1 MAELNDETIA
11 SVLQDKENVDSLLD
25 KSPSSSSF
33 DTLLD
38 ISPLKCDNQR
48 NNLTVDDGS
57 SSDDGAVK
65 SVRKRV
71 KRFSDSDSEVE
82 ADKENIQNNLTP
94 TKKAIKPH
102 IPSESED
109 DMFPRKSRLL
119 AKDSSDEDITSSKN
133 EGVKNE
139 QSKKRDKKI
148 IKNRCTSPEKSKSN
162 GSSESEDDTLP
173 RKSRL
178 DFSDSSD
185 NNATSKNK
193 STRKSKKNELSPRK
207 ASKSNNSS
215 DSEDDIL
222 PRKSRLVPNADSSDD
237 NSRSSRKTNNSSKM
251 RSPGKSNELNNSS
264 DSEDDKI
271 PRKSRLIS
279 NEDSSD
285 DNIKNESARISDKR
299 SKLHNKFKG
308 LLNSRSKGPEP
319 QRKSP
324 LKSSEERDGSNSDD
338 SGSGI
343 ESIKQKIKQRSMLL
357 KSGICDPDTSSDEES
372 RQVQKQRKKK
382 PSQKSTIMISPQE
395 KPKPARMSAKQAM
408 ENMQK
413 IKSESNRM
421 LREKEVSLPYHR
433 PKALSLKDIMN
444 RRRPALSADGKALP
458 VKMNSDQLKQYVK
471 LLEQRNKEMMELC
484 KSESEEEEETN
495 DTTTEDN
502 KEPGPQV
509 SAQGDKVASDEN
521 NVPQNANKSEE
532 NTVEEPVNETEET
545 NENDLPDLTVEI
557 VQKELDLSNA
567 NIVDS
572 DLLNTDVGD
581 KYMPNTDDG
590 SKNMSNNDISGQ
602 DDDVEMKDDSEEI
615 IAESEPN
622 TKLATAIESQL
633 MELRYETEKMQNTED
648 IDKAQDLENS
658 SANGAGSG
666 SSDDNNRKKIDV
678 ELDTNKAA
686 NENFKDNSHDADFD
700 DDFDDVDIN
709 MEDLESII
717 DNAKDNAT
725 AVDSPML
732 IRDPYNLNKKP
743 KLTGAPGMVI
753 DLDGSN
759 PVVPRKLT
767 GVELLKERF
776 SYFSKL
782 KTPEEK
788 ERERELTIKPG
799 MQHLKLRQELE
810 EQISEQRSLEWAK
823 RLEEEKQQHEE
834 MNTLRGEDSDGDDL
848 EKIEAKLE
856 EKEDVVKD
864 SSSESQEEELE
875 EDDCDMKDKP
885 RKKSAMID
893 DEAEVSE
900 DEEAGEQ
907 ANEAEGN
914 VDDTEDAD
922 NEDEDE
928 ESEESSDESSDEEE
942 NQSKTKKGRIL
953 KAFEDSDDE
962 SSNVNDNPVGAVDSI
977 TVNHVAIVS
986 QIVKDSQDDVIPL
999 AQTNQSHS
1007 EDLFGSQTSINPS
1020 STSEDTKKN
1029 SHEDCADMTTQ
1040 TFSILNTNTQE
1051 PSTTD
1056 KVLSVP
1062 TNIDVIC
1069 ETQPV
1074 NQPSLDDVVGMC
1086 SGKFTQTQ
1094 NVIPAESQLTESQC
1108 PIGEDI
1114 LALCTGKF
1122 YDNQF
1127 VSQEDGPE
1135 KDTTNTEKEPIK
1147 KQEEKDLLDSI
1158 LQEMDEPVEDSNRK
1172 KIIFDNGTENEAV
1185 SFDAVNH
1192 MRKKFTID
1200 SDDESY
1206 VDAEKPAKKK
1216 KLKKRKLEKRA
1227 LQISDDED
1235 EEELL
1240 HSDEGEDFM
1249 SEVEEDNG
1257 VERIVEYDS
1266 EENEAKVKPQKQ
1278 KKNRKMAEFFE
1289 NEAELTSED
1298 EWVGSGDEDERGLDR
1313 MEREE
1318 GDDDTFHQGQL
1329 QRELGQI
1336 HMRDVL
1342 DQDKREVRLIQ
1353 ELLFEDGDLG
1363 DGGRQRK
1370 FRWKNLDGEEEPG
1383 AVPELF
1389 AESQE
1394 EEFESEE
1401 QWRKQR
1407 HEREVFLRNLKEN
1420 ETEEHSI
1427 SIDRSTIIKANLC
1440 SRTMS
1445 SLVMEANGRG
1455 AKVETVAVEKKVV
1468 REEPARNQ
1476 PLTVFQQ
1483 NYHGSLLTR
1492 GRGALARLAALA
1504 MPLAG
1509 EADDQPKP
1517 TGPSS
1522 KRNFVFAAVTPP
1534 VKEAKAPKRKA
1545 DNVNIGTPRL
1555 IKKFKSDEKND
1566 KLFPYAE
1573 EHVQKFLETEWEK
1586 EEVKEAVGALRK
1598 LALEDQENKVD
1609 GAVAIPGEDA
1619 SKEEQIGGLVG
1630 SVKWQMSA
1638 DRKAGPLK
1646 QLQGLIWKQ
1655 GYDNGDI
1662 KGHVYDDVP
1671 AALDQWRSTD
1681 GHKVYIY
1688 SSGSVQAQKL
1698 LFGQSLAGDLL
1709 PRIDGHFD
1717 TAVGHKQEAASYTA
1731 IAEKIGAKP
1740 EEILFLTDIIEEATA
1755 ALGAGL
1761 QAALVARAGNAALP
1775 AAHSLPVLHSL
1786 SQLASNKRKP
1796 PQVPTA
1802 SVS

>member
-1 MAELNDETIA
+1 
-11 SVLQDKENVDSLLD
+11 
-25 KSPSSSSF
+25 
-33 DTLLD
+33 
-38 ISPLKCDNQR
+38 
-48 NNLTVDDGS
+48 
-57 SSDDGAVK
+57 
-65 SVRKRV
+65 
-71 KRFSDSDSEVE
+71 
-82 ADKENIQNNLTP
+82 
-94 TKKAIKPH
+94 
-102 IPSESED
+102 
-109 DMFPRKSRLL
+109 
-119 AKDSSDEDITSSKN
+119 
-133 EGVKNE
+133 
-139 QSKKRDKKI
+139 
-148 IKNRCTSPEKSKSN
+148 
-162 GSSESEDDTLP
+162 
-173 RKSRL
+173 
-178 DFSDSSD
+178 
-185 NNATSKNK
+185 
-193 STRKSKKNELSPRK
+193 
-207 ASKSNNSS
+207 
-215 DSEDDIL
+215 
-222 PRKSRLVPNADSSDD
+222 
-237 NSRSSRKTNNSSKM
+237 
-251 RSPGKSNELNNSS
+251 
-264 DSEDDKI
+264 
-271 PRKSRLIS
+271 
-279 NEDSSD
+279 
-285 DNIKNESARISDKR
+285 
-299 SKLHNKFKG
+299 
-308 LLNSRSKGPEP
+308 
-319 QRKSP
+319 
-324 LKSSEERDGSNSDD
+324 
-338 SGSGI
+338 
-343 ESIKQKIKQRSMLL
+343 
-357 KSGICDPDTSSDEES
+357 
-372 RQVQKQRKKK
+372 
-382 PSQKSTIMISPQE
+382 
-395 KPKPARMSAKQAM
+395 
-408 ENMQK
+408 
-413 IKSESNRM
+413 
-421 LREKEVSLPYHR
+421 
-433 PKALSLKDIMN
+433 
-444 RRRPALSADGKALP
+444 
-458 VKMNSDQLKQYVK
+458 
-471 LLEQRNKEMMELC
+471 MELC

-495 DTTTEDN
+495 DTPTEDN

-509 SAQGDKVASDEN
+509 SAQGDNVASDEN
-521 NVPQNANKSEE
+521 NVPQNANESEE
-532 NTVEEPVNETEET
+532 NTVEEPVNKTEET

-557 VQKELDLSNA
+557 VQKEPDLSNA
-567 NIVDS
+567 NIVDNDS
-572 DLLNTDVGD
+572 SITDVGD
-581 KYMPNTDDG
+581 KYTPKTDDG

-602 DDDVEMKDDSEEI
+602 DDDVEMKDDSEEN
-615 IAESEPN
+615 IAECEPN

-658 SANGAGSG
+658 SANGAGSA
-666 SSDDNNRKKIDV
+666 SSDDTNRKNYV
-678 ELDTNKAA
+678 ESDTNNAA
-686 NENFKDNSHDADFD
+686 NENVKDNSHGAEFD
-700 DDFDDVDIN
+700 DDFDDVDID
-709 MEDLESII
+709 MEDLENII

-799 MQHLKLRQELE
+799 MQHLKLKQELE
-810 EQISEQRSLEWAK
+810 EKISEQRSLEWAK

-834 MNTLRGEDSDGDDL
+834 MNALRGDDSDGDDL

-856 EKEDVVKD
+856 EKEDIMKD
-864 SSSESQEEELE
+864 SSSGSEEEELE

-885 RKKSAMID
+885 RKKNALID

-914 VDDTEDAD
+914 VVNTEDAD

-942 NQSKTKKGRIL
+942 NQSKPKKGRIL

-962 SSNVNDNPVGAVDSI
+962 SSNVNENPVGAVDSI
-977 TVNHVAIVS
+977 TVNHVATVS

-1020 STSEDTKKN
+1020 STSEDAKKN
-1029 SHEDCADMTTQ
+1029 PDEDCADMTTQ
-1040 TFSILNTNTQE
+1040 TFSILNTNTQKL
-1051 PSTTD
+1051 STTD

-1074 NQPSLDDVVGMC
+1074 DGPSLDDVVGMC

-1094 NVIPAESQLTESQC
+1094 NVIPAESQLTESQS

-1127 VSQEDGPE
+1127 VISQEDGLE
-1135 KDTTNTEKEPIK
+1135 KDTTTNTEKEPIK

-1158 LQEMDEPVEDSNRK
+1158 LHEMDEPVEDSNRK
-1172 KIIFDNGTENEAV
+1172 KIIFDNATENEAV

-1200 SDDESY
+1200 SDDESN

-1240 HSDEGEDFM
+1240 HSDEGEDYM

-1266 EENEAKVKPQKQ
+1266 EENEVEVKPQKQ
-1278 KKNRKMAEFFE
+1278 KKSRKMAEFFE

-1407 HEREVFLRNLKEN
+1407 HEREVFLRNLKEK

-1445 SLVMEANGRG
+1445 SLLMEANGSS
-1455 AKVETVAVEKKVV
+1455 AKVETVVVEKKVV
-1468 REEPARNQ
+1468 REEPSRNL
-1476 PLTVFQQ
+1476 PLPVFQQ

-1555 IKKFKSDEKND
+1555 IKKFKTDEK
-1566 KLFPYAE
+1566 KFPKASLLD
-1573 EHVQKFLETEWEK
+1573 HLK
-1586 EEVKEAVGALRK
+1586 AL
-1598 LALEDQENKVD
+1598 
-1609 GAVAIPGEDA
+1609 
-1619 SKEEQIGGLVG
+1619 
-1630 SVKWQMSA
+1630 
-1638 DRKAGPLK
+1638 
-1646 QLQGLIWKQ
+1646 
-1655 GYDNGDI
+1655 
-1662 KGHVYDDVP
+1662 
-1671 AALDQWRSTD
+1671 
-1681 GHKVYIY
+1681 
-1688 SSGSVQAQKL
+1688 
-1698 LFGQSLAGDLL
+1698 
-1709 PRIDGHFD
+1709 
-1717 TAVGHKQEAASYTA
+1717 
-1731 IAEKIGAKP
+1731 
-1740 EEILFLTDIIEEATA
+1740 
-1755 ALGAGL
+1755 
-1761 QAALVARAGNAALP
+1761 
-1775 AAHSLPVLHSL
+1775 
-1786 SQLASNKRKP
+1786 
-1796 PQVPTA
+1796 
-1802 SVS
+1802 